1 MWLRRLDRFD
11 EPLQRVLEGE
21 ADRLLL
27 PPFAA
32 AAATRTTL
40 SFLLSL
46 FFALVGTEQLSHK
59 GCACLAQQP
68 FSWPELEHALLA
80 QAVDAIL
87 DFSCVVLDHK
97 LAVADVLEDATGPPV
112 EAFLEDYESL

>member
-11 EPLQRVLEGE
+11 ELFQRVLEGE

-32 AAATRTTL
+32 TTATMTTL

-46 FFALVGTEQLSHK
+46 FIALMGTEQLFHK
-59 GCACLAQQP
+59 GCACLAQQLC
-68 FSWPELEHALLA
+68 S
-80 QAVDAIL
+80 
-87 DFSCVVLDHK
+87 
-97 LAVADVLEDATGPPV
+97 
-112 EAFLEDYESL
+112 

>member
-11 EPLQRVLEGE
+11 ETLQRVLEGE
-21 ADRLLL
+21 ANCLL

-32 AAATRTTL
+32 AAATMTTL

-46 FFALVGTEQLSHK
+46 FIALKQLSHK

-87 DFSCVVLDHK
+87 DFSCIVLDHK
-97 LAVADVLEDATGPPV
+97 LAVADVLEDAAGPPV
-112 EAFLEDYESL
+112 EALLEDFETL

>member
-21 ADRLLL
+21 ADRLL
-27 PPFAA
+27 PPSAA
-32 AAATRTTL
+32 AAATMTTL
-40 SFLLSL
+40 SFLLLL
-46 FFALVGTEQLSHK
+46 FFALMGTKQLSHE

-97 LAVADVLEDATGPPV
+97 LAVADVLEDAAGPPV
-112 EAFLEDYESL
+112 GAFLEDFETL

>member
-32 AAATRTTL
+32 TTATMTTL

-46 FFALVGTEQLSHK
+46 FIALMGTEQLSHE

-97 LAVADVLEDATGPPV
+97 LAVADVLEDTAGPPV
-112 EAFLEDYESL
+112 EALLEDFKTL

>member
-1 MWLRRLDRFD
+1 M
-11 EPLQRVLEGE
+11 
-21 ADRLLL
+21 
-27 PPFAA
+27 
-32 AAATRTTL
+32 
-40 SFLLSL
+40 
-46 FFALVGTEQLSHK
+46 GTEQLSNK
-59 GCACLAQQP
+59 GCASLAQQP

-97 LAVADVLEDATGPPV
+97 LAVADVLEDAAGPPV